1 MKTFEVTSVNISE
14 KKGTIKVPVDS
25 IQLTEIGIPNDA
37 HSGEWH
43 RQVSMLAEESIA
55 KSSKDANREIIPG
68 EFAENITTKGIELY
82 KTAPLDKFIS
92 GDLELMV
99 TQIGKKC
106 HGDNCAIFQEIG
118 NCVMPKE
125 GIFVK
130 VIKGGDLQAA
140 TTFEYHPRVL
150 KIKVVTLS
158 DRASKGIYEDLSGPY
173 VQKMATEY
181 LESKNRHFEFD
192 TTIIPDD
199 AVLLKD
205 TVTEAVKSD
214 FDIIITT
221 GGTGI
226 GKRDITPDVVK
237 PMLDKEITGIME
249 LIRVKYGTKKP
260 NALISR
266 AIAGTIND
274 SLIYTL
280 PGSVKAVKEY
290 MDEILPTIEHS
301 LYMMNGLD
309 LH

>member
-14 KKGTIKVPVDS
+14 KKGTIKVPVNS
-25 IQLTEIGIPNDA
+25 IELTSIGIPNDA
-37 HSGEWH
+37 HSGDWH
-43 RQVSMLAEESIA
+43 RQVSMLSEESIA
-55 KSSKDANREIIPG
+55 KSNKGVSREIVPG
-68 EFAENITTKGIELY
+68 EFAENITTTGIELY

-92 GDLELMV
+92 GDIELMV

-106 HGDNCAIFQEIG
+106 HGDGCAIFQEIG

-130 VIKGGDLQAA
+130 VMKGGKLTAK

-150 KIKVVTLS
+150 KIKIITLS
-158 DRASKGIYEDLSGPY
+158 DRASKGIYEDRSGPFIE
-173 VQKMATEY
+173 KMATEY
-181 LESKNRHFEFD
+181 LESKNRHFDFD

-199 AVLLKD
+199 AKLLEK
-205 TVTEAVKSD
+205 TVNDSIKAE

-226 GKRDITPDVVK
+226 GKRDITPDVIK

-266 AIAGTIND
+266 AVAGTIGD
-274 SLIYTL
+274 CLIYTL
-280 PGSVKAVKEY
+280 PGSTKAVKEY

-301 LYMMNGLD
+301 IYMMNGLD